1 MVRPADLIRSTRL
14 SCGITQRELA
24 ERLKTTQSAVAR
36 LEGRGGSPTLL
47 MLERVMAALGKE
59 LVLEI
64 VEHEAQVDETLI
76 AENLRFTPSERLDRF
91 TANYETMRSMSA
103 SVRFV

>member
-1 MVRPADLIRSTRL
+1 MVPTADLIRSTRL

-24 ERLKTTQSAVAR
+24 ERLQTTQSAVAR
-36 LEGRGGSPTLL
+36 LEGKGGSPTVL
-47 MLERVMAALGKE
+47 MLERVMAALGKD
-59 LVLEI
+59 LVLEA

-76 AENLRFTPSERLDRF
+76 AENLRFPPSERLDRF
-91 TANYETMRSMSA
+91 AANYENLRSISA